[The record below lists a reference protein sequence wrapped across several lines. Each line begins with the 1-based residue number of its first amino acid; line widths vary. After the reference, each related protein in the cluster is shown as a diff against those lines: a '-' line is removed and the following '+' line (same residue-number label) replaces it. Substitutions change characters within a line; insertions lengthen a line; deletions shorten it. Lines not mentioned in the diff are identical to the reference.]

1 MRLSRLLVASAAAIV
16 AVGVTVSGVVSATGG
31 TAAPPA
37 GAPIHVVDPPAAPAA
52 APAPAAPTN
61 VTLVTG
67 DRVRVDGQTVTPL
80 SAGPPMVRF
89 TWGGDAYAVPAA
101 AVQYLGSTLDVR
113 LFDVSYLA
121 RTGGSVPVTVQTT
134 GAAAPLA
141 AGTSTL
147 SATAHRIGSKIK
159 SGKLTGVKKIRLA
172 HRAGGAALPVAPAV
186 AAPTGSGLSYET
198 LTVDAVDRNG
208 AAAQGIV
215 LVQNVD
221 DSSLAL
227 ILSAVDGSA
236 SFSVPE
242 GTYSVVADLLTPGD
256 GGTWDGT
263 LVAQPQVSVRRD
275 RTVDLD
281 ARPAK
286 PYRPVLD
293 PSLTTPNTRVD
304 EIGVTRTGVHG
315 DAVTAGG
322 VTFGLLSWNPDPLPG
337 YRPAALYAARSS
349 RVTEGSFDF
358 DAVTQLSNSPA
369 LGTTQTGPTY
379 LLSFPHAGS
388 IPSGVNTTLSAS
400 DLTTVDD
407 DVYGQPGAAPD
418 GYLTFTVSEPWGYS
432 AARQIAVTTGDRTD
446 FWYTSAPGVDRWRIR
461 SDSSDSLNRESTF
474 LTARHGGHLHQT
486 WNAGPMVPS
495 PAALT
500 VRSILGSNGD
510 SASTPVS
517 QYTTMCPACRQDD
530 NGTLFLAFADSD
542 PTHSSSRS
550 DSLTPSR
557 IRFTRNGTLAWSSD
571 NLPAGSVKPYSVPL
585 PMLHQ
590 PANYTL
596 DWTIGNGSGSG
607 DPAAIT
613 DTHWAFTSQPGAVT
627 DLPAG
632 EQCAPD
638 ASRSCAALPLLFVNY
653 QLALNHQSQAA
664 PGTPF
669 TISFTVG
676 HQQGAPAAT
685 GLGAT
690 VSVSYDDG
698 KTWSDPK
705 GAQADGGGKFSLAI
719 QHPDSPGYVSL
730 RVDAH
735 DGAGNTVRQT
745 VIHAYQLAS

>member
-1 MRLSRLLVASAAAIV
+1 MASAAAIV

-52 APAPAAPTN
+52 APAPVAPTE

-80 SAGPPMVRF
+80 NAGPPMVRF

-134 GAAAPLA
+134 GTAAPLA

-172 HRAGGAALPVAPAV
+172 HKAGTAALPAAPAV
-186 AAPTGSGLSYET
+186 AAPTGSGLAYET

-208 AAAQGIV
+208 AAAQGVV

-227 ILSAVDGSA
+227 ILSAIDGSA

-256 GGTWDGT
+256 NSTWDGA
-263 LVAQPQVSVRRD
+263 LVAEPQVSVTRD
-275 RTVDLD
+275 RTVNLD

-286 PYRPVLD
+286 PYRPALD
-293 PSLTTPNTRVD
+293 PSLTTPDTQVD

-315 DAVTAGG
+315 DAATASGAY
-322 VTFGLLSWNPDPLPG
+322 FGLLSLTPDPIPG
-337 YRPAALYAARSS
+337 FRPSALYSAQSGT
-349 RVTEGSFDF
+349 VTEGSFDF
-358 DAVTQLSNSPA
+358 DAVTQLMDSPWSGA
-369 LGTTQTGPTY
+369 MQSGPSY

-388 IPSGVNTTLSAS
+388 VPAGVNTTLSAT

-407 DVYGQPGAAPD
+407 DLYSQPGAAPD
-418 GYLTFTVSEPWGYS
+418 GYLEFTVSEPWGYS
-432 AARQIAVTTGDRTD
+432 AKRNIAVATGDRTD
-446 FWYTSAPGVDRWRIR
+446 FWYTSAPDVDRWRIR
-461 SDSSDSLNRESTF
+461 ADSSDNFSRQSTF
-474 LTARHGGHLHQT
+474 LTARHGGHIHQS
-486 WNAGPMVPS
+486 WNVGPLVPS
-495 PAALT
+495 PVAQT
-500 VRSILGSNGD
+500 VQSLLDFNGD
-510 SASTPVS
+510 SPSTPVS
-517 QYTTMCPACRQDD
+517 PYTTMCPACRQDD
-530 NGTLFLAFADSD
+530 NVTLFLAFGDSD
-542 PTHSSSRS
+542 PTHSSPVPEY
-550 DSLTPSR
+550 LAPSR

-571 NLPAGSVKPYSVPL
+571 HLSTGSVKPYSIPL

-596 DWTIGNGSGSG
+596 DWTIGNGTGSG
-607 DPAAIT
+607 DPAATT
-613 DTHWAFTSQPGAVT
+613 DTHWAFTSKPDAVT

-638 ASRSCAALPLLFVNY
+638 ANRGCAALPLLFINY

-669 TISFTVG
+669 TVSFSVK